1 MTNFN
6 NLLLVK
12 ETKIKGKLQQTVSAK
27 ALHFYL
33 KVANDFF
40 TWIKARIKE
49 YGLIKDSDFFIFDS
63 LECGNQNKNN
73 KPSIKC
79 MTKQEVDSKSIDYIL
94 TIGTAKELAIIE
106 NNEHARAIRNYLIS
120 CEQKKK

>member
-49 YGLIKDSDFFIFDS
+49 YGLIKDSDFYF
-63 LECGNQNKNN
+63 
-73 KPSIKC
+73 
-79 MTKQEVDSKSIDYIL
+79 
-94 TIGTAKELAIIE
+94 
-106 NNEHARAIRNYLIS
+106 
-120 CEQKKK
+120 

>member
-27 ALHFYL
+27 ELHFYL

-40 TWIKARIKE
+40 TWIKVRIKE
-49 YGLIKDSDFFIFDS
+49 YGLLKDSDFFIF
-63 LECGNQNKNN
+63 
-73 KPSIKC
+73 
-79 MTKQEVDSKSIDYIL
+79 
-94 TIGTAKELAIIE
+94 
-106 NNEHARAIRNYLIS
+106 
-120 CEQKKK
+120 

>member
-33 KVANDFF
+33 KVGNDFF
-40 TWIKARIKE
+40 TCIKARIKE

-63 LECGNQNKNN
+63 LECGNKNN

-79 MTKQEVDSKSIDYIL
+79 MTKQEVGSKSIDYIL

-106 NNEHARAIRNYLIS
+106 NNEHAQAIRNYLIS